1 MRPDLSEAT
10 EPGGG
15 ETDATRPPSRYN
27 PSPRAHPGLHAI
39 ALVEIGKGL
48 LALLAASGLE
58 ILGPEPL
65 RRWIHELIM
74 RFQLDPAHG
83 AAAWLV
89 NAINPGGVHLAAAV
103 AAFYGIMHV
112 LEGWGLWRAKAWA
125 SWLGCVTVALY
136 LPFDLFAL
144 ARHPGWLSV
153 VVVAVNLLV
162 LWVLARDLM
171 MRRR

>member
-1 MRPDLSEAT
+1 MRPDSPAT
-10 EPGGG
+10 VPPDDG
-15 ETDATRPPSRYN
+15 TDAVRPPHHYN

>member
-1 MRPDLSEAT
+1 MQPESPRAAEQDAGPNGASPRP
-10 EPGGG
+10 
-15 ETDATRPPSRYN
+15 RHYN

-39 ALVEIGKGL
+39 ALVEISKGL

-58 ILGPEPL
+58 ILGPAPL
-65 RRWIHELIM
+65 RGWVHELIA

-89 NAINPGGVHLAAAV
+89 SAINPGGVHLAAAV
-103 AAFYGIMHV
+103 AAFYGCMHV

-125 SWLGCVTVALY
+125 SWMGCVTVALY
-136 LPFDLFAL
+136 LPFDLYAL
-144 ARHPGWLSV
+144 ARHPGWLAWAV
-153 VVVAVNLLV
+153 VVINLIV
-162 LWVLARDLM
+162 LWVLARDLV